1 VPFHLPSTIIFLP
14 PNENMMPRAKWWPGF
29 HEGFVQLP
37 KCKDVLMR
45 LEQKIRKGFLR
56 RQTNRRK
63 KRRAGVREFLSLLVL
78 LCTSGCGATFSFRP
92 TVVFTGDSITSN
104 WDASWAGQQ
113 TTFAQNRW
121 VDLGVVG
128 ITSSQIASLFEADV
142 LDLEPKAAHIVAGT
156 NDVYPGWQLSDTTN
170 NIEAMVKKAKA
181 RHIAVVLGTIPP
193 WGPGTLPQR
202 ADPSPQRFQRI
213 DQLNQWIIQ
222 FGAQQGIQ
230 VVDYHSLL
238 AAANGEQYIPA
249 LTVDGVH
256 PSPAGYAAMTPH
268 TEQALQTAMAANV
281 P

>member
-1 VPFHLPSTIIFLP
+1 
-14 PNENMMPRAKWWPGF
+14 MMPRAKWWPGF

-45 LEQKIRKGFLR
+45 LEQKIKKEVLR

-113 TTFAQNRW
+113 ATFAQNEW
-121 VDLGVVG
+121 VDVGVVG
-128 ITSSQIASLFEADV
+128 ITSAQIASLFEADV

-193 WGPGTLPQR
+193 WGPGALPQT

-256 PSPAGYAAMTPH
+256 PSPAGYAVMTPH

>member
-1 VPFHLPSTIIFLP
+1 
-14 PNENMMPRAKWWPGF
+14 MR
-29 HEGFVQLP
+29 LP
-37 KCKDVLMR
+37 KCHDVLMR
-45 LEQKIRKGFLR
+45 PERKIRKGVLR
-56 RQTNRRK
+56 RQTNRQK
-63 KRRAGVREFLSLLVL
+63 KRRAGFTEFLSLFVL

-104 WDASWAGQQ
+104 WGASWAGQQ
-113 TTFAQNRW
+113 ATFAQNKW

-128 ITSSQIASLFEADV
+128 ITSAQIASLFEAYV
-142 LDLEPKAAHIVAGT
+142 LDLEPKAAHIVAGS
-156 NDVYPGWQLSDTTN
+156 NDVYPGWQLSDTTR
-170 NIEAMVKKAKA
+170 NIEAMVRKAKA

-193 WGPGTLPQR
+193 WGPGVLPQR

-213 DQLNQWIIQ
+213 DQLNQWILQ
-222 FGAQQGIQ
+222 FGARQGIQ

-256 PSPAGYAAMTPH
+256 PSAAGYAVMTPH
-268 TEQALQTAMAANV
+268 TEEALQAAMAANA

>member
-1 VPFHLPSTIIFLP
+1 
-14 PNENMMPRAKWWPGF
+14 
-29 HEGFVQLP
+29 VQLP
-37 KCKDVLMR
+37 KCRDVRMR
-45 LEQKIRKGFLR
+45 SEQRMRKGVLG

-63 KRRAGVREFLSLLVL
+63 MRCAGVKEFLSLLVL

-92 TVVFTGDSITSN
+92 TVVFTGDSITSG

-113 TTFAQNRW
+113 ATFSQNKW
-121 VDLGVVG
+121 VDVGVVG
-128 ITSSQIASLFEADV
+128 ITSAEIASLFEAYA
-142 LDLEPKAAHIVAGT
+142 LDLEPEAVHIVAGT
-156 NDVYPGWQLSDTTN
+156 NDVYPGWQLSDTTTH
-170 NIEAMVKKAKA
+170 IEAMVKKAKA
-181 RHIAVVLGTIPP
+181 HHIAVVLGTIPP
-193 WGPGTLPQR
+193 WGPGALPER

-238 AAANGEQYIPA
+238 AAANGDNYIPA

-256 PSPAGYAAMTPH
+256 PSAAGYAVMTPR
-268 TEQALQTAMAANV
+268 TEQALQAAMAANT